1 MLPRLFNLTGQAYDF
16 LFPRRCVGCGREG
29 AFICPAC
36 RSRFVPIEPPFCSLC
51 GVPLAKGTLCPSC
64 ADWKASIDCIRS
76 AFRFEGPAREA
87 VHQLKYQNLR
97 AIAPDLASL
106 MLPVVNSLEIKCD
119 VFVPVPLHPGRLR
132 ERGYNQ
138 SALLARELGRLTGL
152 PVDEACLVRARN
164 TRSQARTGSVI
175 ERRENVEGAFACAN
189 QDLKGRRVIL
199 LDDVATS
206 GATLNAGAAALKA
219 AGALSVCGVTFGRE
233 V

>member
-1 MLPRLFNLTGQAYDF
+1 MLPRLLKITGQAYDF

-29 AFICPAC
+29 AFICSAC
-36 RSRFVPIEPPFCSLC
+36 RSRFAPIEPPVCSLC
-51 GVPLAKGTLCPSC
+51 GVPVSNGPLCPSC
-64 ADWKASIDCIRS
+64 SGWKAAIDCIRS

-106 MLPVVNSLEIKCD
+106 MLPVINSLETPSD
-119 VFVPVPLHPGRLR
+119 VFVPVPLHPRRLR

-152 PVDEACLVRARN
+152 PVDETCLVRQRN
-164 TRSQARTGSVI
+164 TRSQARTGSVT
-175 ERRENVEGAFACAN
+175 ERRENMEAAFTCVN

-199 LDDVATS
+199 VGDVATS
-206 GATLNAGAAALKA
+206 GATLNAGAAALKD
-219 AGALSVCGVTFGRE
+219 AGALSVCGITFARE